1 MENTLYLNDEN
12 LTKII
17 EKIDETIAP
26 KITSE
31 LQIIGE
37 KQLFE
42 KNLDFFAEFILAK
55 SNSSYWL
62 VLFANDTG
70 WKQDFTKKIM
80 EKLEEKNLPE
90 NVESEIEK
98 NCLDS
103 KTTEMK

>member
-42 KNLDFFAEFILAK
+42 KNFDFFAKFILAK
-55 SNSSYWL
+55 
-62 VLFANDTG
+62 
-70 WKQDFTKKIM
+70 
-80 EKLEEKNLPE
+80 
-90 NVESEIEK
+90 
-98 NCLDS
+98 
-103 KTTEMK
+103 